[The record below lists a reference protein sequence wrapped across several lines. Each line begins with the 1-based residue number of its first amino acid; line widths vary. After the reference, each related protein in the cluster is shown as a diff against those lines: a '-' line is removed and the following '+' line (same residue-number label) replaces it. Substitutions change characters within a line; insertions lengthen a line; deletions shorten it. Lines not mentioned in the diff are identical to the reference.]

1 MHGRSTGMRT
11 KWTLGVAAMITGL
24 AALSARPAAAETN
37 AEHAEALIH
46 QGVELRAHD
55 QTARALPLF
64 EKAYQISRTPRTA
77 AQLGLC
83 ELELARYV
91 DAQRHLLEALAS
103 PDHPWI
109 AKNRATLVRQLD
121 AAAANIGEL
130 ALTVSPAEAD
140 ILLNG
145 KPIDR
150 SLAGPSI
157 RLPKGPVD
165 VEVRAA
171 GYQPAHETITIR
183 GGQREQRTITLP
195 PEPARQVALATSLE
209 APTPE
214 SSAEVNLTTAPP
226 PAGQWARTERI
237 AAWITGG
244 AALGALALGTAE
256 AFNAASKR
264 DAFNGH
270 TSVEG
275 GVVVQDCG
283 TAALDAACKPL
294 KDSYGTALTL
304 SIVGFASAAA
314 LAATSTVLFRFSS
327 SGNAGNSES
336 SGVPGA
342 FACVPELGVRG
353 FGCVLRF

>member
-1 MHGRSTGMRT
+1 MRT
-11 KWTLGVAAMITGL
+11 KWALGVAAMITGL

-37 AEHAEALIH
+37 SEQAEALIH

-121 AAAANIGEL
+121 AAAANVGEL

-150 SLAGPSI
+150 SLAGSSI

-171 GYQPAHETITIR
+171 GYQLAHETITIR
-183 GGQREQRTITLP
+183 GGHREQRTFTLA

-209 APTPE
+209 APRPA
-214 SSAEVNLTTAPP
+214 SSAEMNLSTAPPP
-226 PAGQWARTERI
+226 PAGQRARSERI

-244 AALGALALGTAE
+244 VALGALALGTAE

-264 DAFNGH
+264 DAFNSH

-275 GVVVQDCG
+275 GAVVQDCG
-283 TAALDAACKPL
+283 TAALNAACKPL

-304 SIVGFASAAA
+304 SVVGFASAAA
-314 LAATSTVLFRFSS
+314 LAATSAVLFRFSS
-327 SGNAGNSES
+327 GNGGNSES

-353 FGCVLRF
+353 LGCVLRF

>member
-1 MHGRSTGMRT
+1 MRT
-11 KWTLGVAAMITGL
+11 RWALGVTAMITGL
-24 AALSARPAAAETN
+24 AVLSARPAAAETN
-37 AEHAEALIH
+37 SEQAEALIH

-103 PDHPWI
+103 PDNPWI

-121 AAAANIGEL
+121 AAAANVGEL

-150 SLAGPSI
+150 SLAGSSI

-171 GYQPAHETITIR
+171 GYQLAHETITIR
-183 GGQREQRTITLP
+183 GGHREQRTFTLA

-209 APTPE
+209 APRPA
-214 SSAEVNLTTAPP
+214 SSAEVNLSTAPPP
-226 PAGQWARTERI
+226 PAGQRARSERI

-244 AALGALALGTAE
+244 VALGALALGTAE

-275 GVVVQDCG
+275 GAVVQDCG
-283 TAALDAACKPL
+283 TAALNAACKPL

-304 SIVGFASAAA
+304 SVVGFASAAA
-314 LAATSTVLFRFSS
+314 LAATSTMLFRFSS
-327 SGNAGNSES
+327 SGNGGNSES

-353 FGCVLRF
+353 LGCVLRF